1 MQSENLDF
9 PGFNIQGQVLLVVS
23 SITSDTL
30 EYYINYT
37 KDDGYF
43 NNEFFHR
50 MVLNLKHKRNYQCRS
65 LFFGLNASIILC
77 TQGKD
82 DNDNTRSA
90 L

>member
-50 MVLNLKHKRNYQCRS
+50 MVLNSKHKRNYQCHS

-82 DNDNTRSA
+82 DNDKTRSA